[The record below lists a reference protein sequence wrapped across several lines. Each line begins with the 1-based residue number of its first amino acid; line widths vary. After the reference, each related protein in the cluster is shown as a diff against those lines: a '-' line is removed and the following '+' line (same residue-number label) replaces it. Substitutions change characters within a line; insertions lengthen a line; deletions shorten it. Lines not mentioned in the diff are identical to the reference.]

1 MDLRQPLPM
10 VGNAKGHGEQV
21 SRLTA
26 QLELKPNEKLLV
38 LRDYFV
44 RGTAAARA
52 LEGLPVESDDYTAGR
67 VKRKYTEDIK
77 KLRTE
82 LSDHVIDQHFTD
94 PKSGLRADH
103 FYNQRGRERG
113 ENWLDREKFGNRL
126 ISNEDGLEGR
136 ANNNIDDAFAE
147 KALHQIAKLEGD
159 LQTEDEIARVEYPSD
174 RTFLDKPKL
183 LIAEHRYD
191 IRYEQLQKIRQESR
205 YLEKNYPNYLKNL
218 FKEDSSTT
226 EGVEALRY
234 GQQYRKM
241 LYRVSKKIYEAERVP
256 LEMKDRSLDV
266 FTEDNLKPSKRRLKG
281 PLELADMQDI
291 LNGTQE
297 QLDLWLE
304 IGKTSQYRAISK
316 PFIPYWG
323 TGAEGYDPYPSK

>member
-82 LSDHVIDQHFTD
+82 LSDHVIDQHFKD
-94 PKSGLRADH
+94 PKKGSRADH
-103 FYNQRGRERG
+103 FYNQRGGERG

-136 ANNNIDDAFAE
+136 ADNNIDDAFAV
-147 KALHQIAKLEGD
+147 KALHQIANLEGD
-159 LQTEDEIARVEYPSD
+159 LQAEDEVARVEYPSD
-174 RTFLDKPKL
+174 RAFLDKPKS

-205 YLEKNYPNYLKNL
+205 FLEKNYTNYLKNYWN
-218 FKEDSSTT
+218 EDPSTP

-241 LYRVSKKIYEAERVP
+241 LYRVSRKIYEAERVP
-256 LEMKDRSLDV
+256 LEIKDRSFDV
-266 FTEDNLKPSKRRLKG
+266 FTEDNLKPSKRRLKE
-281 PLELADMQDI
+281 PSELLDIQDV
-291 LNGTQE
+291 LHGTQE
-297 QLDLWLE
+297 QLDLWIE
-304 IGKTSQYRAISK
+304 RGKLHQYRAK
-316 PFIPYWG
+316 NTPFIPYWG